1 MVAIADGT
9 LFPLASEP
17 QTEDAPDYSGCKYW
31 YSLSVMIICDDTRKI
46 WYYLGGWPGSA
57 HDNQIFWHTKIAKNA
72 KRYFSPHQYLIG
84 DSAIENNWFVVSAF
98 KKPTGMEILQQ
109 HQLFND
115 HMAKLRIIS
124 EHTIG
129 ILKGRLPWLRSICIL
144 ITDKIESLEK
154 ILHYIDAKIILHN
167 LLIELNEK
175 EDPDWIDLEEFS
187 DIYDAERAPYK
198 AESDLNKAVR
208 RDDPKDERRKQVL
221 HYFQEF
227 NPNFV

>member
-1 MVAIADGT
+1 
-9 LFPLASEP
+9 
-17 QTEDAPDYSGCKYW
+17 
-31 YSLSVMIICDDTRKI
+31 
-46 WYYLGGWPGSA
+46 
-57 HDNQIFWHTKIAKNA
+57 
-72 KRYFSPHQYLIG
+72 
-84 DSAIENNWFVVSAF
+84 
-98 KKPTGMEILQQ
+98 
-109 HQLFND
+109 
-115 HMAKLRIIS
+115 MAKLRIIS

-129 ILKGRLPWLRSICIL
+129 ILKGRFPWLRSIWML

-154 ILHYIDAKIILHN
+154 ILHYIDATIILHN

-187 DIYDAERAPYK
+187 DIDDAERAPYD
-198 AESDLNKAVR
+198 AESDLNKAVG